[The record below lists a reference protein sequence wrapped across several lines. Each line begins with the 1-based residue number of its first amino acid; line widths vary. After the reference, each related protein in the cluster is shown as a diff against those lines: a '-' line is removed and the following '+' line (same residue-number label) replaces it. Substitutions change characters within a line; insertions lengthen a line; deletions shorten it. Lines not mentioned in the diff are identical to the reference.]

1 MFSAILN
8 ICYAKFIVQYV
19 VLFVVIGEKR
29 GNSMSSNS
37 NLPLY
42 VMQHRYC
49 VDVVCCGLLLVC
61 LIYLKTKTMIWELF
75 SFIGRRV

>member
-1 MFSAILN
+1 
-8 ICYAKFIVQYV
+8 
-19 VLFVVIGEKR
+19 
-29 GNSMSSNS
+29 MSSNS

-75 SFIGRRV
+75 SFIGRRVKV